1 MRLMAPGGYDPTD
14 TVVAFADDAERLG
27 IEALHS
33 FTFNAV
39 ADTRKWQEAILTGGS
54 AG

>member
-1 MRLMAPGGYDPTD
+1 M
-14 TVVAFADDAERLG
+14 VVAFAADAERLG

-39 ADTRKWQEAILTGGS
+39 AETRAWQEAIMNGDHE
-54 AG
+54 